1 MFLRNGRAGRL
12 VIDAGNCRAKP
23 TLDQSRVPRA
33 DAAEPIGKLQRRLS
47 GRLARQWHRFGA
59 NGPEQAAAAI
69 PVAALASKRRT
80 DVGSAYGSAR
90 VSGILDSPGRRDGTL
105 RRGRTIDTDPAQAL
119 SPGVCDSGCSS
130 EERGQDKQHAERP
143 RDVGE
148 NGRPACRYGETFA
161 SKRVHE
167 TPIADA
173 PFGCVRAAR
182 VLVETAHCRLVTRER
197 MAVLCRGSND

>member
-105 RRGRTIDTDPAQAL
+105 RHGRTIDTDPAQAL
-119 SPGVCDSGCSS
+119 SPGVCDSGCSG
-130 EERGQDKQHAERP
+130 EERGKTNSMLSDHVMWVRMGASMP
-143 RDVGE
+143 IWGDV
-148 NGRPACRYGETFA
+148 RIQMSSTKHR
-161 SKRVHE
+161 
-167 TPIADA
+167 
-173 PFGCVRAAR
+173 
-182 VLVETAHCRLVTRER
+182 
-197 MAVLCRGSND
+197 